1 MTKAVVL
8 VTGATGLLGS
18 RLILQLLRE
27 NYSVIACKR
36 GHSLSTPSLSNPL
49 LTWVN
54 IEHLLQNKLQLEAKV
69 EFVIHLAGLVSYAS
83 RDKQALFDTNEGL
96 TNTVI
101 EWCLNHKVKKL
112 VYISSIAA
120 LGKKA
125 IKNIIS
131 EETQWNDK
139 QFASNYGA
147 SKRAGEK
154 AIKSAAKYGLKY
166 IILNPSVIIGPGPLN
181 RSSAKLFKYI
191 EDEKPF
197 FTRGFINYVDV
208 RDICD
213 LIILAITKLPN
224 NTCYIVNAGHTTYQK
239 FFSLI
244 AKGMNKRKPKTAI
257 PTSLVLFGALLEKIY
272 CKIFDKQA
280 LLSVETAKM
289 AGKKY
294 IYSANKLNK
303 ITGYR
308 YHSLKD
314 AVEFTIHEMK
324 KNSYLKP

>member
-1 MTKAVVL
+1 MTKAVIL

-18 RLILQLLRE
+18 QLILQLLRE
-27 NYSVIACKR
+27 NYALIACKR
-36 GHSLSTPSLSNPL
+36 AQSIVTPCSSHPL
-49 LTWVN
+49 LTWVD
-54 IEHLLQNKLQLEAKV
+54 IEQLLQNKIQLETKV

-83 RDKQALFDTNEGL
+83 RDKKALFDSNEGL
-96 TNTVI
+96 TKLVI
-101 EWCLNHKVKKL
+101 DWCLNHKVKKL
-112 VYISSIAA
+112 IYISSIAA
-120 LGKKA
+120 LGKDTT
-125 IKNIIS
+125 KNIIS
-131 EETQWNDK
+131 EETHWSEK
-139 QFASNYGA
+139 QFSSNYGA

-154 AIKSAAKYGLKY
+154 AIKSAAKYGLEY
-166 IILNPSVIIGPGPLN
+166 IILNPSVIVGPAPLN

-208 RDICD
+208 RDLCD
-213 LIILAITKLPN
+213 LIIIAMIKLPN

-239 FFSLI
+239 LFSLI
-244 AKGMNKRKPKTAI
+244 AKGMNKRTPKIAI
-257 PTSLVLFGALLEKIY
+257 PTSLVLFGAILENIY
-272 CKIFDKQA
+272 CKIFCKNS

-303 ITGYR
+303 ITGYE

-314 AVEFTIHEMK
+314 TVEYTIHKMK
-324 KNSYLKP
+324 KNSYLKL